1 MFNWLTALP
10 QWFQMVFSIAM
21 LIAGA
26 VFVGSLIKRGFS
38 FVFGKLNINTGSPRK
53 SNKNVHSRCKHA
65 KDVIILLNET
75 NKIIVQKMEIR
86 YYETLKQ
93 QMGFAEE
100 KATVVEGLLLK
111 VMIGLLQKKNI
122 PSPVEAEVFLGYKVI
137 LNVVHNDLINKIR
150 ISFRENH
157 YAEMP
162 EMDFLDYVDRKV
174 DFLILSGTSL
184 MNELFYFQDPVSRDE
199 LYKANMDKVHE
210 LKMHFMEAFMMARK
224 VAMAQQK
231 KLIDLDMRLE
241 ELINPW
247 ISEV

>member
-21 LIAGA
+21 LLTGV
-26 VFVGSLIKRGFS
+26 VFAISLLRRGFS
-38 FVFGKLNINTGSPRK
+38 FVFGKLKLNTGLRNRSV
-53 SNKNVHSRCKHA
+53 KNVHSRCKHA

-93 QMGFAEE
+93 QMSFAEE
-100 KATVVEGLLLK
+100 KAAVVEGLLLK
-111 VMIGLLQKKNI
+111 VMIGIIQQKNI
-122 PSPVEAEVFLGYKVI
+122 PAPVETEVFGGYKVI
-137 LNVVHNDLINKIR
+137 LNVVHNDLINKLR
-150 ISFRENH
+150 IAFRENH

-174 DFLILSGTSL
+174 DYMILSGTSS
-184 MNELFYFQDPVSRDE
+184 MNELYYFQAPVNREE

-210 LKMHFMEAFMMARK
+210 LKMHFMEAFMQARK
-224 VAMAQQK
+224 VAINQQK
-231 KLIDLDMRLE
+231 KLVELDMKLE